1 MNLLGAITNLVKD
14 YADVENDQLTRATD
28 PVRDLHLNSY
38 DMMSIIGRL
47 ESDLGVEIAERDVR
61 RLVTLGDL
69 DDYIKAKL
77 QA

>member
-1 MNLLGAITNLVKD
+1 MNLLGVITNLVRE
-14 YADVENDQLTRATD
+14 YADVEESLITRDTD

-38 DMMSIIGRL
+38 DLMSLIGRL

-69 DDYIKAKL
+69 DDYVKAKL

>member
-1 MNLLGAITNLVKD
+1 MNLMGAITNLITD
-14 YADVENDQLTRATD
+14 YAEVDASELTRETD

-38 DMMSIIGRL
+38 DLMSIIGRL
-47 ESDLGVEIAERDVR
+47 ESDLGVEVAERDVR
-61 RLVTLGDL
+61 KLVTLGDL

>member
-1 MNLLGAITNLVKD
+1 MTLLGAITNLVKD
-14 YADVENDQLTRATD
+14 YADVEDDQLTRATD

-77 QA
+77 QT

>member
-1 MNLLGAITNLVKD
+1 MSLLGAITNLVKD
-14 YADVENDQLTRATD
+14 YAEVEDDQLTRATD

>member
-1 MNLLGAITNLVKD
+1 MKLLGAITNLVKD
-14 YADVENDQLTRATD
+14 YAEVDDEQLTRDTD

-38 DMMSIIGRL
+38 DLMSIIGRL

-69 DDYIKAKL
+69 DDYLKAKL
-77 QA
+77 QT

>member
-1 MNLLGAITNLVKD
+1 MKLLGAITNLVKD
-14 YADVENDQLTRATD
+14 YAEVDDEQLTRDTD

-38 DMMSIIGRL
+38 DLMSIIGRL

-77 QA
+77 QT

>member
-1 MNLLGAITNLVKD
+1 MKLMGAISTLIQD
-14 YADVENDQLTRATD
+14 YAEVDDALLTRETD

-38 DMMSIIGRL
+38 DLMSMIGRL
-47 ESDLGVEIAERDVR
+47 ESDLGIEIAERDVR
-61 RLVTLGDL
+61 GLVTLGDL

>member
-14 YADVENDQLTRATD
+14 YADVEDDQLTRATD

-77 QA
+77 QT

>member
-14 YADVENDQLTRATD
+14 YADVEDEQLTRQTD

-61 RLVTLGDL
+61 QLVTLGDL

>member
-14 YADVENDQLTRATD
+14 YADVEDDQLTRATD

-47 ESDLGVEIAERDVR
+47 ESELGVEIAERDVR

-77 QA
+77 QT

>member
-14 YADVENDQLTRATD
+14 YAEVDDEQLTRDTD

-38 DMMSIIGRL
+38 DLMSIIGRL

-77 QA
+77 QT

>member
-1 MNLLGAITNLVKD
+1 MKLLGAITNLVKD
-14 YADVENDQLTRATD
+14 YAEVDDDQLTRDTD

-38 DMMSIIGRL
+38 DLMSIIGRL

-77 QA
+77 QT

>member
-14 YADVENDQLTRATD
+14 YADVEADQLTRATD

-77 QA
+77 QT

>member
-14 YADVENDQLTRATD
+14 YAEVEDDQLTRATD

-77 QA
+77 QT

>member
-1 MNLLGAITNLVKD
+1 MSLLGAITNLVKD
-14 YADVENDQLTRATD
+14 YADVEDDQLTRATD

-77 QA
+77 QT

>member
-1 MNLLGAITNLVKD
+1 MNLLGAITNLVRD
-14 YADVENDQLTRATD
+14 YADVEVDQLTRETD

-61 RLVTLGDL
+61 HLVTLGDL
-69 DDYIKAKL
+69 DDYLKAKL
-77 QA
+77 QT